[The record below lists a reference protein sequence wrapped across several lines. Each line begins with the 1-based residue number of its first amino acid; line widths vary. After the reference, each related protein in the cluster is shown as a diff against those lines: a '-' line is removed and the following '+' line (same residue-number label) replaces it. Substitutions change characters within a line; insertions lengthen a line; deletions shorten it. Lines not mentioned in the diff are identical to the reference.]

1 MRRIILL
8 NGSQKIWPWQLLLA
22 FILIGGA
29 AFLYGSTKQMDYE
42 WRWYRVPQYFVYQAE
57 DAQKIPFDGVVT
69 KISQS
74 GNKSI
79 VDLTSES
86 NEKVTVEVTTETL
99 RVSEAEDLFE
109 GDTVGFMHEWR
120 LGPLVYGLWTTLW
133 LSAIS
138 GVFAMFIGLITG
150 LARVSK
156 NYTCNGL
163 AAIYI
168 ECIRGTPLLVQIFI
182 AYFFIGTIFDLSRN
196 VCGIGALALFAGAYV
211 AEIFRAGIQS
221 IPKGQMEAARSLG
234 MPVHIAMIDIVLP
247 QAFKRILPP
256 LSGQFI
262 SLIKDSSLV
271 SVIAITDLTKAG
283 REIITSTFAT
293 FEVWL
298 VVAAMYLIVTSV
310 LSQLV
315 FYMER
320 RLAVSD

>member
-1 MRRIILL
+1 MNATEKTWPWKILL
-8 NGSQKIWPWQLLLA
+8 A
-22 FILIGGA
+22 VILIGVAAGTWGA
-29 AFLYGSTKQMDYE
+29 VQKIDYQ
-42 WRWYRVPQYFVYQAE
+42 WRWNRVPQYFAYLSEEAR
-57 DAQKIPFDGVVT
+57 KIPFDGKVATIVPQGKDVAVTVVAGKT
-69 KISQS
+69 GKISFTVAADS
-74 GNKSI
+74 
-79 VDLTSES
+79 L
-86 NEKVTVEVTTETL
+86 KVKDGEE
-99 RVSEAEDLFE
+99 LFA
-109 GDTVGFMHEWR
+109 GDTIGFEKSWH
-120 LGPLVYGLWTTLW
+120 LGPLTLGLWTTLW
-133 LSAIS
+133 LSAVS
-138 GVFAMFIGLITG
+138 SLFGLFFGLITG

-156 NYTCNGL
+156 NFTIRWL
-163 AAIYI
+163 ALIYV

-182 AYFFIGTIFDLSRN
+182 AYFLLGTVFNLSRN

-211 AEIFRAGIQS
+211 AEIVRAGIQS
-221 IPKGQMEAARSLG
+221 ISKGQTEAARSLG
-234 MPVHIAMIDIVLP
+234 MTAFQTMRDVIMP

-271 SVIAITDLTKAG
+271 SVIAITDLSKSG

-298 VVAAMYLIVTSV
+298 LVAAMYLLVTSL